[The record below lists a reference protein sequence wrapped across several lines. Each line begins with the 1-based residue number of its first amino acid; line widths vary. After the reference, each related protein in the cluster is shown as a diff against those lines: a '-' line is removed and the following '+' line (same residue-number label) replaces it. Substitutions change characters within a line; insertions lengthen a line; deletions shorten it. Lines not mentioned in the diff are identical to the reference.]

1 MEDIEKNK
9 FDQTATNNYNN
20 TEHIDDWL
28 IDSEIDDVISFG
40 QSGKSEMS
48 TWELAELKKHLANS
62 GFMQDDKYEEDNGE
76 KLRKDYQDLVD
87 GMEEWDEKKTDD
99 FRNVVG
105 SYIQFALQ
113 ESQKSVEGEKDD
125 TFKRVRDKV
134 LNSLYNVT
142 PKEVAETIF
151 RTTAPL
157 AFILSAP
164 ACQTV
169 KEVEQPKE
177 HIPISSSTSIPNDGE
192 IEDTTIPNQEVPT
205 KTIEPTPTL
214 EPTPTM
220 TVEPTATLEPT
231 PTPIPEI
238 DPQEFDYSMLDL
250 MQWEGEL
257 KASNIEKHE
266 PGYIVEV
273 KEGYRTVLY
282 ELPLFPLDEDR
293 VKDSY
298 WNYVTILDIPEGTKF
313 ELLETRKITGENG
326 ESITVGTLRNHSGV
340 AMNVAVGVVVLSAE
354 TEEGETI
361 NFTKSS
367 ESEEIAVGNLFAEGS
382 TTEQLVLSLFF
393 RNLLEY
399 QKENGP
405 FKAGEEY
412 SIVEVAKIISTEE
425 FKRLLNWPEGHNGTL
440 DKLTAT
446 LSHFLMNEHKI
457 ATRRPSKLA
466 EEIGAYGGPIGLN
479 VKLSDSYT
487 CGVRINGGN
496 APENDVVL
504 TFQEGENGETEYYII
519 GDMTGIKDGYTG
531 RVGYVTYYIKSELE
545 EGELEASLKRIEE
558 VYQKHLDWEKGEEEP
573 LSEDATSCVFYSP
586 KSPEGFEKLKQV
598 LNAIYTPA
606 SKADF
611 YK

>member
-1 MEDIEKNK
+1 MKNSLRQLAHQTKFIFFIILIFLSACSQSIVPTEKHPTNTTTTTPTLTRTPTLVPP
-9 FDQTATNNYNN
+9 TATPSHTPTVTN
-20 TEHIDDWL
+20 T
-28 IDSEIDDVISFG
+28 
-40 QSGKSEMS
+40 
-48 TWELAELKKHLANS
+48 A
-62 GFMQDDKYEEDNGE
+62 
-76 KLRKDYQDLVD
+76 
-87 GMEEWDEKKTDD
+87 
-99 FRNVVG
+99 
-105 SYIQFALQ
+105 
-113 ESQKSVEGEKDD
+113 
-125 TFKRVRDKV
+125 
-134 LNSLYNVT
+134 T
-142 PKEVAETIF
+142 P
-151 RTTAPL
+151 
-157 AFILSAP
+157 S
-164 ACQTV
+164 
-169 KEVEQPKE
+169 
-177 HIPISSSTSIPNDGE
+177 
-192 IEDTTIPNQEVPT
+192 
-205 KTIEPTPTL
+205 PTPTA
-214 EPTPTM
+214 TPK
-220 TVEPTATLEPT
+220 
-231 PTPIPEI
+231 PEI
-238 DPQEFDYSMLDL
+238 APQDFDYSMLDV

-298 WNYVTILDIPEGTKF
+298 WNYVTILDIPEKTKF

-326 ESITVGTLRNHSGV
+326 ESITVGTLRNHSGERVGCAV
-340 AMNVAVGVVVLSAE
+340 AVVVLSAE

-367 ESEEIAVGNLFAEGS
+367 DSEEIAVGNLFAEGS

-425 FKRLLNWPEGHNGTL
+425 FKRLLNWPRGNNGTL
-440 DKLTAT
+440 DTLVAT
-446 LSHFLMNEHKI
+446 LTHLLINENNI
-457 ATRRPSKLA
+457 ATRTPSKVG
-466 EEIGAYGGPIGLN
+466 EKIKVHGAPIGLG
-479 VKLSDSYT
+479 VTLSDEHT
-487 CGVRINGGN
+487 CGVTIDGGN

>member
-1 MEDIEKNK
+1 MKNSLRQLAHQTKFIFFIILIFLSACSQSIVPTEKHPTNTTTTTPTLTRTPTLVPP
-9 FDQTATNNYNN
+9 TATPSHTPTVTN
-20 TEHIDDWL
+20 T
-28 IDSEIDDVISFG
+28 
-40 QSGKSEMS
+40 
-48 TWELAELKKHLANS
+48 A
-62 GFMQDDKYEEDNGE
+62 
-76 KLRKDYQDLVD
+76 
-87 GMEEWDEKKTDD
+87 
-99 FRNVVG
+99 
-105 SYIQFALQ
+105 
-113 ESQKSVEGEKDD
+113 
-125 TFKRVRDKV
+125 
-134 LNSLYNVT
+134 T
-142 PKEVAETIF
+142 P
-151 RTTAPL
+151 
-157 AFILSAP
+157 S
-164 ACQTV
+164 
-169 KEVEQPKE
+169 
-177 HIPISSSTSIPNDGE
+177 
-192 IEDTTIPNQEVPT
+192 
-205 KTIEPTPTL
+205 PTPTA
-214 EPTPTM
+214 TPK
-220 TVEPTATLEPT
+220 
-231 PTPIPEI
+231 PEI
-238 DPQEFDYSMLDL
+238 APQDFDYSMLDV

-326 ESITVGTLRNHSGV
+326 ESITVGTLRNHSGERVGCAV
-340 AMNVAVGVVVLSAE
+340 AVVVLSAE

-367 ESEEIAVGNLFAEGS
+367 DSEEIAVGNLFAEGS

-425 FKRLLNWPEGHNGTL
+425 FKRLLNWPRGNNGTL
-440 DKLTAT
+440 DTLVAT
-446 LSHFLMNEHKI
+446 LTHLLINENNI
-457 ATRRPSKLA
+457 ATRTPSKVG
-466 EEIGAYGGPIGLN
+466 EKIKVHGAPIGLG
-479 VKLSDSYT
+479 VTLSDEHT
-487 CGVRINGGN
+487 CGVTIDGGN

-606 SKADF
+606 SKADV

>member
-1 MEDIEKNK
+1 MK
-9 FDQTATNNYNN
+9 
-20 TEHIDDWL
+20 
-28 IDSEIDDVISFG
+28 
-40 QSGKSEMS
+40 
-48 TWELAELKKHLANS
+48 
-62 GFMQDDKYEEDNGE
+62 
-76 KLRKDYQDLVD
+76 
-87 GMEEWDEKKTDD
+87 
-99 FRNVVG
+99 
-105 SYIQFALQ
+105 
-113 ESQKSVEGEKDD
+113 
-125 TFKRVRDKV
+125 
-134 LNSLYNVT
+134 NSLRQLAHQT
-142 PKEVAETIF
+142 KFIF
-151 RTTAPL
+151 
-157 AFILSAP
+157 FIILIFLSA
-164 ACQTV
+164 CSQ
-169 KEVEQPKE
+169 
-177 HIPISSSTSIPNDGE
+177 SIVPTEKHPTN
-192 IEDTTIPNQEVPT
+192 TTIPTLTRTPTQVPPT
-205 KTIEPTPTL
+205 ATPSHTPTVTNTATPSPTPTA
-214 EPTPTM
+214 TPK
-220 TVEPTATLEPT
+220 
-231 PTPIPEI
+231 PEI
-238 DPQEFDYSMLDL
+238 DPQDFDYSMLDL
-250 MQWEGEL
+250 MQWEGKL

-282 ELPLFPLDEDR
+282 ELPLFQIGEDY
-293 VKDSY
+293 KDSY
-298 WNYVTILDIPEGTKF
+298 WNLITILDIPEKTKF

-326 ESITVGTLRNHSGV
+326 ESVTVGTLRNHSGV
-340 AMNVAVGVVVLSAE
+340 DIDGAVAVVVLSAE
-354 TEEGETI
+354 TEGGETI

-425 FKRLLNWPEGHNGTL
+425 FKRLLNWPEGDNGALDGLVGTL
-440 DKLTAT
+440 THL
-446 LSHFLMNEHKI
+446 LINENNI
-457 ATRRPSKLA
+457 ATRTPSKL
-466 EEIGAYGGPIGLN
+466 EEKIGVYGGPIGLN
-479 VKLSDSYT
+479 VKLSDHYT
-487 CGVRINGGN
+487 SGVNINGGN

-545 EGELEASLKRIEE
+545 EGELEVSLKRIEE

-573 LSEDATSCVFYSP
+573 LSEDARSCVFYSP

-606 SKADF
+606 SKADV

>member
-1 MEDIEKNK
+1 MK
-9 FDQTATNNYNN
+9 
-20 TEHIDDWL
+20 
-28 IDSEIDDVISFG
+28 
-40 QSGKSEMS
+40 
-48 TWELAELKKHLANS
+48 
-62 GFMQDDKYEEDNGE
+62 
-76 KLRKDYQDLVD
+76 
-87 GMEEWDEKKTDD
+87 
-99 FRNVVG
+99 
-105 SYIQFALQ
+105 
-113 ESQKSVEGEKDD
+113 
-125 TFKRVRDKV
+125 
-134 LNSLYNVT
+134 NSLRQLAHQT
-142 PKEVAETIF
+142 KFIF
-151 RTTAPL
+151 
-157 AFILSAP
+157 FIILIFLSACSQSIVP
-164 ACQTV
+164 AEKHPT
-169 KEVEQPKE
+169 
-177 HIPISSSTSIPNDGE
+177 N
-192 IEDTTIPNQEVPT
+192 TT
-205 KTIEPTPTL
+205 TPTL
-214 EPTPTM
+214 TRTPTL
-220 TVEPTATLEPT
+220 VPPTATPSHTPTVTNTATPSPT
-231 PTPIPEI
+231 PSPTPQPEI
-238 DPQEFDYSMLDL
+238 DPQDFDYSMLDL

-282 ELPLFPLDEDR
+282 ELPLISLEEYEEDK
-293 VKDSY
+293 VKESY
-298 WNYVTILDIPEGTKF
+298 WNHITILDIPEGTKF
-313 ELLETRKITGENG
+313 ELLETRKVTGENG

-425 FKRLLNWPEGHNGTL
+425 FKRLLNWPRGNNGTL
-440 DKLTAT
+440 DTLVAT
-446 LSHFLMNEHKI
+446 LTHLLINENNI
-457 ATRRPSKLA
+457 ATRTPSKVG
-466 EEIGAYGGPIGLN
+466 EKIKVHGAPIGLG
-479 VKLSDSYT
+479 VTLSDEHT
-487 CGVRINGGN
+487 CGVTIDGGN